1 MENILIIKEYS
12 QLKALSD
19 PFKSKLL
26 IRLMETPQTGQQ
38 LSEIYKMPRAKV
50 HYHLKELEKFN
61 LIRIVKTEEK
71 NGIVQK
77 FYQSVARGF
86 FPDANLLPYRDEI
99 SLTNRQTVLSLLDRT
114 MHRVLSAPEESFQH
128 NYTSS
133 DPTQWNFQSSS
144 WEFTATEEHYKWFI
158 KKQYELFEEFRKL
171 RKEDDGDPT
180 SKIYIISNFSFEVKE
195 SLYEEEEK
203 EEK

>member
-1 MENILIIKEYS
+1 MENIMIIKEYS

-50 HYHLKELEKFN
+50 HYHLKELEKIN
-61 LIRIVKTEEK
+61 LIKIVKTEEK

-86 FPDANLLPYRDEI
+86 FPDVNLLPYRNEI

-114 MHRVLSAPEESFQH
+114 MHRVLSAPEESFEH
-128 NYTSS
+128 IYNSS

-144 WEFTATEEHYKWFI
+144 WEITATEEHYKWLL

-171 RKEDDGDPT
+171 RKRDDENRNA
-180 SKIYIISNFSFEVKE
+180 KVYYISNFSFEVEE
-195 SLYEEEEK
+195 SLYEEK
-203 EEK
+203 EEGE